1 MNTRGNKAGRNFL
14 RSFFFGKSERTRCA
28 YDDIERKDATSTKSF
43 WKYCTNYEIC
53 FPKMQDESPGIEAER
68 RREEKAE
75 RHGKGAERHRQKI
88 CRQAAPVWRIDGKI
102 WHLWVCSDSR
112 WTGSPLE
119 NGAMGVHVKA
129 RGRWADEVKFT
140 STAWHSHAMLWC
152 PLGFF
157 FLSCLYPTKDFGKC
171 VFPSACE
178 AKFHASF

>member
-43 WKYCTNYEIC
+43 WKYCTDYEIC

-102 WHLWVCSDSR
+102 WHLWYAQILGGLALRSR
-112 WTGSPLE
+112 TVP
-119 NGAMGVHVKA
+119 
-129 RGRWADEVKFT
+129 WA
-140 STAWHSHAMLWC
+140 STWRHGGGELMR
-152 PLGFF
+152 
-157 FLSCLYPTKDFGKC
+157 
-171 VFPSACE
+171 
-178 AKFHASF
+178 

>member
-1 MNTRGNKAGRNFL
+1 MENPNEPGVRMMILN
-14 RSFFFGKSERTRCA
+14 E
-28 YDDIERKDATSTKSF
+28 
-43 WKYCTNYEIC
+43 
-53 FPKMQDESPGIEAER
+53 KMQPPPKVSESIAQIMKFVSQRCKMNPQELKW

-140 STAWHSHAMLWC
+140 STARHSHAMLWC